1 MSGLVAKI
9 YGGGLISK
17 TDKKHIFLTLRR
29 KVQIAN
35 RPIAALEDVA
45 VFMGMQGWTIMCTPG
60 VENQANLP
68 VCWFYLESALTRILH
83 QNELEYAISRLKDSK
98 TSEEIA

>member
-45 VFMGMQGWTIMCTPG
+45 VFMGMQG
-60 VENQANLP
+60 
-68 VCWFYLESALTRILH
+68 
-83 QNELEYAISRLKDSK
+83 
-98 TSEEIA
+98 